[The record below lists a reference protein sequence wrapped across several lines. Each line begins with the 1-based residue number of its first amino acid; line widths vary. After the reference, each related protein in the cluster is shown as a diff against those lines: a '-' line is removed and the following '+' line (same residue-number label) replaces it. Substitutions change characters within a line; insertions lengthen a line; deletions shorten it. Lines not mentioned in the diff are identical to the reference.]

1 MNIIFF
7 DDKEWA
13 NLRPLTLTKP
23 LAELRMGILTFRER
37 WEKLIEGN
45 YSYLTK
51 EYLSEKYPAQ
61 IESLN
66 LFINPA
72 YFPFLDLVQ
81 AIQNLKEGEVLMHQE
96 SLIAAKVSLEDFQN
110 IGKIYSRNNYKGEI
124 LQINRLWDLFTYNH
138 LAIKFDFEIITKGRK
153 SLEISATNG
162 ILNPENVFLEEGAVV
177 EFSVLN
183 AKSGPIYIGKDAEIM
198 EGSLVRGSLALCE
211 GAKLN
216 MGTKIYSGT
225 TVGPHSKVGG
235 EVNNSILMGYS
246 NKGHEGFLGN
256 SVLGEWCNLGADTN
270 NSNLKN
276 NYKSVRLYDYRQAG
290 YRDTGLQFCGMVMG
304 DHVRCAINTAFNTGT
319 VVGVGASVCCIGMP
333 PTFIP
338 DFSWGNAGGFSAY
351 RLEKLFETLA
361 SVYERRNL
369 RFDDVEKRL
378 LTAVFERTRG
388 HRPY

>member
-23 LAELRMGILTFRER
+23 LAELRMGILSFRER

-61 IESLN
+61 VENLN

-72 YFPFLDLVQ
+72 YFPFPDLVQ

-96 SLIAAKVSLEDFQN
+96 SLIAANLSLEDFQN
-110 IGKIYSRNNYKGEI
+110 IEKNHSKHNYKGEI
-124 LQINRLWDLFTYNH
+124 LLINRLWDLFTYND

-153 SLEISATNG
+153 SQGISATNG
-162 ILNPENVFLEEGAVV
+162 ILNSENIFLEEGAVV

-183 AKSGPIYIGKDAEIM
+183 AKSGPIYVGKDAEIM

-235 EVNNSILMGYS
+235 EVNNSILIGYY

-276 NYKSVRLYDYRQAG
+276 NYSTIKVWDYTENT
-290 YRDTGLQFCGMVMG
+290 YIESGLQFCGLMMG
-304 DHVRCAINTAFNTGT
+304 DFSKSAINTQFNTGT
-319 VVGVGASVCCIGMP
+319 VAGVSANVFESGFP
-333 PTFIP
+333 PKFIP
-338 DFSWGNAGGFSAY
+338 SFSWGGREDSPKFDF
-351 RLEKLFETLA
+351 EKSCEA
-361 SVYERRNL
+361 AQKMMERR
-369 RFDDVEKRL
+369 KKL
-378 LTAVFERTRG
+378 LTKVDKRILKHIYLE
-388 HRPY
+388 PSEY